1 MNAYPAHIS
10 KHKLNQEKPIIS
22 LLMDPNEERWHS
34 LAVSKFCIIKR
45 NNAKTWW
52 EFLFSEF
59 SSFF

>member
-22 LLMDPNEERWHS
+22 FLMDPNEERWHS

-45 NNAKTWW
+45 NNAKTW
-52 EFLFSEF
+52 
-59 SSFF
+59 